1 MNPPDGT
8 RMIKELLQ
16 PEIIELIKA
25 QQWEDLREI
34 LEEWP
39 VAEIADILVDLS
51 PSDRV
56 IFFRILPRHISSDVF
71 SYLETEFQNALLD
84 ELTAEETRHLLANL
98 RPDDRT
104 NLLGELPGQVT
115 QRLLNFLNPQDLKEA
130 RQLLGY
136 PEESV
141 GRLMTPDY
149 VAVRPGWTVE
159 EALQHIRKMGKSSET
174 INMIYVTDT
183 SWKLM
188 DALELQHFILARPD
202 ATVEDLMDST
212 FVSIEAAEDRE
223 EAVQMMQKYDKV
235 VLPVVDSEGVLLG
248 IVTVDDVL
256 DVAEEEAT
264 EDFQKMGGVSALDT
278 PYLSASVWTMFKKR
292 GGWLAV
298 LFFGQMLTASAME
311 NFEGQLEAVIALAI
325 FIPLIISSGGNSGS
339 QATSLII
346 RAMAVGEVTLRD
358 WATVMRRELIT
369 GVILGLF
376 LAVVGLLRVIA
387 FQHFGWSD
395 YGSES
400 TLIALTVAIALV
412 GVVSWGSLA
421 GSMLPFILRRFGLDP
436 ATSSAPFVA
445 TLVDVTGLLIYFGAA
460 TWILSGAFG

>member
-1 MNPPDGT
+1 
-8 RMIKELLQ
+8 MIKELLK
-16 PEIIELIKA
+16 PEIEEMINS
-25 QQWEDLREI
+25 QNWVDLRESI
-34 LEEWP
+34 EEWP
-39 VAEIADILVDLS
+39 VAEVADVLIGLE
-51 PSDRV
+51 PADRV
-56 IFFRILPRHISSDVF
+56 IFFRILPRHMSSEVF
-71 SYLETEFQNALLD
+71 SYLESDYQNALLD
-84 ELTAEETRHLLANL
+84 EMTTEETRHLLANL

-104 NLLGELPGQVT
+104 TLLGELPGQVT
-115 QRLLNFLNPQDLKEA
+115 QRLLNYLSPQDLKEA

-136 PEESV
+136 PEESI

-149 VAVRPGWTVE
+149 VAVRPTWTVE

-174 INMIYVTDT
+174 INVIYVTDT
-183 SWKLM
+183 SWHLL
-188 DALELQHFILARPD
+188 DALDLQLFILAKAD
-202 ATVEDLMDST
+202 ATVLDLMDNT

-223 EAVQMMQKYDKV
+223 EAVSIMQKYDKV

-264 EDFQKMGGVSALDT
+264 EDFQKMGGVSALER
-278 PYLSASVWTMFKKR
+278 PYLSANIWTMFKKR

-298 LFFGQMLTASAME
+298 LFLGQLLTASAME
-311 NFEGQLEAVIALAI
+311 NFESQLETVIVLAI

-346 RAMAVGEVTLRD
+346 RSMAVGEVTIKD
-358 WATVMRRELIT
+358 WWTVMRKECIT
-369 GVILGLF
+369 GLILGVF
-376 LAVVGLLRVIA
+376 LAIIGLLRVI
-387 FQHFGWSD
+387 GWQWLGWYD
-395 YGSES
+395 YG
-400 TLIALTVAIALV
+400 TDYMLIALTVSIALV

-421 GSMLPFILRRFGLDP
+421 GSMLPFLLRRLGLDP

-460 TWILSGAFG
+460 ALILTN

>member
-1 MNPPDGT
+1 ML
-8 RMIKELLQ
+8 MIKELLQ
-16 PEIIELIKA
+16 PEITELIKS
-25 QQWEDLREI
+25 QNWEELRES

-51 PSDRV
+51 ASDRV
-56 IFFRILPRHISSDVF
+56 IFFRILPRHLSSEVF
-71 SYLETEFQNALLD
+71 SYLETDMQNALLD

-104 NLLGELPGQVT
+104 TLLGELPGQVT
-115 QRLLNFLNPQDLKEA
+115 QRLLNYLSPQDLKEA
-130 RQLLGY
+130 RHLLGY
-136 PEESV
+136 PEESI

-149 VAVRPGWTVE
+149 VAVRPSWTVE

-174 INMIYVTDT
+174 INVIYVTDT
-183 SWKLM
+183 SWKLV
-188 DALELQHFILARPD
+188 DALDLQTFILARPD
-202 ATVEDLMDST
+202 AVVEDLMDDT
-212 FVSIEAAEDRE
+212 VISIEASEDRE
-223 EAVQMMQKYDKV
+223 HAVTLMQKYDKV
-235 VLPVVDSEGVLLG
+235 VLPVIDSTGVLLG

-278 PYLSASVWTMFKKR
+278 AYMSTSIWTMFRKR
-292 GGWLAV
+292 SGWLSV
-298 LFFGQMLTASAME
+298 LFLGQMLTATAME
-311 NFEGQLEAVIALAI
+311 RFETHLSAVIVLAI

-346 RAMAVGEVTLRD
+346 RAMAVGEVGLSD
-358 WATVMRRELIT
+358 WWRVMKREVIT
-369 GVILGLF
+369 GVMLGFF
-376 LAVVGLLRVIA
+376 LAVIGLLRIIA
-387 FQHFGWSD
+387 WQHFEWYD
-395 YGSES
+395 YGADYM
-400 TLIALTVAIALV
+400 LVGLTVSVALV

-421 GSMLPFILRRFGLDP
+421 GSMLPFLLRRLGFDP

-460 TWILSGAFG
+460 TWILKSTLG

>member
-1 MNPPDGT
+1 
-8 RMIKELLQ
+8 MIKELLQ
-16 PEIIELIKA
+16 PEIEELIKS
-25 QQWEDLREI
+25 QNWLELRES

-39 VAEIADILVDLS
+39 VAEIADVLVDLDVA
-51 PSDRV
+51 DRV
-56 IFFRILPRHISSDVF
+56 IFFRVLPRHMSSEVF
-71 SYLETEFQNALLD
+71 SYLDTDFQNALL
-84 ELTAEETRHLLANL
+84 EEMNAEETRHLLANL

-104 NLLGELPGQVT
+104 TLLGELPGQVT
-115 QRLLNFLNPQDLKEA
+115 QRLLNFLSPQDLKEA

-136 PEESV
+136 PDDSI

-149 VAVRPGWTVE
+149 VAVRPSWTVE

-174 INMIYVTDT
+174 INVIYVTDT
-183 SWKLM
+183 SWRLL
-188 DALELQHFILARPD
+188 DALDLQVFILAKPET
-202 ATVEDLMDST
+202 TVEDLMDET
-212 FVSIEAAEDRE
+212 FVFVEAADDRE
-223 EAVQMMQKYDKV
+223 EAVAIMRKYDKV
-235 VLPVVDSEGVLLG
+235 VLPVVDSEGVLHG

-264 EDFQKMGGVSALDT
+264 EDFQKMGGVSALEK

-298 LFFGQMLTASAME
+298 LFLGQLFTASAME
-311 NFEGQLEAVIALAI
+311 NFESQLESVIVLAI

-346 RAMAVGEVTLRD
+346 RAMAVGEVTMRD
-358 WATVMRRELIT
+358 WWTVMRREAIT
-369 GVILGLF
+369 GIILGVF
-376 LAVVGLLRVIA
+376 LAVIGLVRVITW
-387 FQHFGWSD
+387 QWFGWYD
-395 YGSES
+395 YGTEYM
-400 TLIALTVAIALV
+400 LIALTVSITLV

-460 TWILSGAFG
+460 AIILSNVIAAG

>member
-1 MNPPDGT
+1 
-8 RMIKELLQ
+8 MIKELLQ
-16 PEIIELIKA
+16 PEIEELIKS
-25 QQWEDLREI
+25 QNWLELRES

-39 VAEIADILVDLS
+39 VAEIADVLVDLDAA
-51 PSDRV
+51 DRV
-56 IFFRILPRHISSDVF
+56 IFFRVLPRHMSSEVF
-71 SYLETEFQNALLD
+71 SYLDTDFQNALL
-84 ELTAEETRHLLANL
+84 EEMNAEETRHLLANL

-104 NLLGELPGQVT
+104 TLLGELPGQVT
-115 QRLLNFLNPQDLKEA
+115 QRLLNFLSPQDLKEA

-136 PEESV
+136 PDDSI

-149 VAVRPGWTVE
+149 VAVRPSWTVE

-174 INMIYVTDT
+174 INVIYVTDT
-183 SWKLM
+183 SWRLL
-188 DALELQHFILARPD
+188 DALDLQVFILAKPET
-202 ATVEDLMDST
+202 TVEDLMDET
-212 FVSIEAAEDRE
+212 FVFVEAADDRE
-223 EAVQMMQKYDKV
+223 EAVAIMRKYDKV

-264 EDFQKMGGVSALDT
+264 EDFQKMGGVSALEK

-298 LFFGQMLTASAME
+298 LFLGQLFTASAME
-311 NFEGQLEAVIALAI
+311 NFESQLESVIVLAI

-346 RAMAVGEVTLRD
+346 RAMAVGEVTMRD
-358 WATVMRRELIT
+358 WWTVMRREAIT
-369 GVILGLF
+369 GIILGVF
-376 LAVVGLLRVIA
+376 LAVIGLVRVIA
-387 FQHFGWSD
+387 WQWLGWYD
-395 YGSES
+395 YGSEYM
-400 TLIALTVAIALV
+400 LIALTVSITLV
-412 GVVSWGSLA
+412 GIVSWGSLA

-460 TWILSGAFG
+460 AIILSNVIAAG

>member
-1 MNPPDGT
+1 
-8 RMIKELLQ
+8 MIKELLQ
-16 PEIIELIKA
+16 PEIEELIKS
-25 QQWEDLREI
+25 QNWLELRES

-39 VAEIADILVDLS
+39 VAEIADVLVDLDVA
-51 PSDRV
+51 DRV
-56 IFFRILPRHISSDVF
+56 IFFRVLPRHMSSEVF
-71 SYLETEFQNALLD
+71 SYLDTDFQNALL
-84 ELTAEETRHLLANL
+84 EEMNAEETRHLLANL

-104 NLLGELPGQVT
+104 TLLGELPGQVT
-115 QRLLNFLNPQDLKEA
+115 QRLLNFLSPQDLKEA

-136 PEESV
+136 PDDSI

-149 VAVRPGWTVE
+149 VAVRPSWTVE

-174 INMIYVTDT
+174 INVIYVTDT
-183 SWKLM
+183 SWRLL
-188 DALELQHFILARPD
+188 DALDLQVFILAKPET
-202 ATVEDLMDST
+202 TVEDLMDET
-212 FVSIEAAEDRE
+212 FVFVEAADDRE
-223 EAVQMMQKYDKV
+223 EAVAIMRKYDKV

-264 EDFQKMGGVSALDT
+264 EDFQKMGGVSALEK

-298 LFFGQMLTASAME
+298 LFLGQLFTASAME
-311 NFEGQLEAVIALAI
+311 NFESQLESVIVLAI

-346 RAMAVGEVTLRD
+346 RAMAVGEVTMRD
-358 WATVMRRELIT
+358 WWTVMRREAIT
-369 GVILGLF
+369 GIILGVF
-376 LAVVGLLRVIA
+376 LAVIGLVRVITW
-387 FQHFGWSD
+387 QWFGWYD
-395 YGSES
+395 YGTEYM
-400 TLIALTVAIALV
+400 LIALTVSITLV

-460 TWILSGAFG
+460 AIILSNVIAAG